1 MLNWFGLSKPQKET
15 KTPTHILSEDFLKA
29 LYEQSRESKQTI
41 SLESIREQANIPQDK
56 LAEVVGILAI
66 SEDIVVSPLGLTP
79 SGEQR
84 ALSLVRAHRMYEK
97 YLAEHSGYAPE
108 EWHSKADEMEHNL
121 GKQDKE
127 RIMAL
132 LRNPLW
138 DPHGDPIPTERYQ
151 MPESHRTIAAEVEAG
166 TWYKVLHIEDDDKKS
181 FRQIS
186 SIGLASDTTIQICA
200 LEGER
205 IKLFLDGQYYYL
217 PKTALRS
224 ITLAALDDDD
234 DDVLRARTVL
244 PLTALKVGQMAT
256 IVALSPA
263 CVGAMRRR
271 LMDLGFVRGSQV
283 SIDMCS
289 PMGNPT
295 AYVVRQTAIALR
307 EDQARFILVEGIQAV
322 PE

>member
-1 MLNWFGLSKPQKET
+1 M
-15 KTPTHILSEDFLKA
+15 
-29 LYEQSRESKQTI
+29 
-41 SLESIREQANIPQDK
+41 
-56 LAEVVGILAI
+56 
-66 SEDIVVSPLGLTP
+66 TP

-151 MPESHRTIAAEVEAG
+151 MPESHRTIATEVKAG

-186 SIGLASDTTIQICA
+186 SIGLASGTTIQICA

-205 IKLFLDGQYYYL
+205 LGAGSSHADNIA
-217 PKTALRS
+217 PS
-224 ITLAALDDDD
+224 IY
-234 DDVLRARTVL
+234 
-244 PLTALKVGQMAT
+244 G
-256 IVALSPA
+256 
-263 CVGAMRRR
+263 
-271 LMDLGFVRGSQV
+271 GFVL
-283 SIDMCS
+283 
-289 PMGNPT
+289 
-295 AYVVRQTAIALR
+295 VRRADHGRKQQQRRKIR
-307 EDQARFILVEGIQAV
+307 Q
-322 PE
+322 